1 MDNRGPTVATGRR
14 RLRLV
19 RGTKVAAVVYP
30 LALLAMTVALRAV
43 GERWWVT
50 TVALYLPRLAFGAP
64 LPFVVG
70 ALVWLRLRPWLW
82 TQLPGVLLLA
92 FPLLGFVPPWP
103 HAGSAGAASIRVLSY
118 NVNSGQGGVDRVVA
132 EIDRFTPDV
141 VLLQETGHVDVFES
155 LLRDRYPT
163 VTISD
168 QFVLATRYPLSAL
181 TSPDRI
187 PLEGKQRSP
196 RFVRYVLDTPLGPVV
211 FYNVHPVSPRD
222 DFAALRG
229 KDGFRRELL
238 SGRVFTG
245 VAAPRIQVNSELRA
259 LQVAAFAEA
268 AWRETDPVVIAGD
281 TNLPGLSPVLAR
293 SLSGFTD
300 GFTASSWGLGYTYP
314 NDRRPWMRIDRILTT
329 DRLRFT
335 RFQVGD
341 SKASD
346 HRCVVADVSR

>member
-1 MDNRGPTVATGRR
+1 MATPRPALATDRR
-14 RLRLV
+14 RLRWV
-19 RGTKVAAVVYP
+19 RAVKALALLYP
-30 LALLAMTVALRAV
+30 LAMLALTVALRAV

-50 TVALYLPRLAFGAP
+50 TVALYLPRLVFAAP
-64 LPFVVG
+64 LPAVAV
-70 ALVWLRLRPWLW
+70 ALYGLRLRRWLW
-82 TQLPGVLLLA
+82 TQLPALLLLV
-92 FPLLGFVPPWP
+92 FPLLGFVLPWP
-103 HAGSAGAASIRVLSY
+103 HASGGASIRVLSY
-118 NVNSGQGGVDRVVA
+118 NVNSGLGGVDRVVA

-141 VLLQETGHVDVFES
+141 VLLQEVGHADVFES
-155 LLRDRYPT
+155 LLRERYPT
-163 VTISD
+163 VRVSD

-238 SGRVFTG
+238 SGRVFAG
-245 VAAPRIQVNSELRA
+245 AAAPRIQANSDLRA
-259 LQVAAFAEA
+259 LQVAAFTEGAR
-268 AWRETDPVVIAGD
+268 RETDPVVVAGD
-281 TNLPGLSPVLAR
+281 TNLPGLSPVLAKN
-293 SLSGFTD
+293 LAGFTD
-300 GFTASSWGLGYTYP
+300 GFTASDWGLGYTYP
-314 NDRRPWMRIDRILTT
+314 NDRRPWMRIDRIFTT

-335 RFQVGD
+335 SFQVGD

-346 HRCVVADVSR
+346 HLCVVADVSR